1 MSRCIAVVTDIWRTE
16 SGRSQR
22 FTEPLVSLGC
32 GDHPAAGDGLPEA
45 REITGDPWVGAGAY
59 LTESGDGR
67 NILILVKP
75 GHRHESR
82 LSHATLPWVMSA
94 RGGRQ
99 RELLPAGMRTGR
111 FQPASA

>member
-1 MSRCIAVVTDIWRTE
+1 
-16 SGRSQR
+16 
-22 FTEPLVSLGC
+22 
-32 GDHPAAGDGLPEA
+32 
-45 REITGDPWVGAGAY
+45 VGPGAY

-67 NILILVKP
+67 NILILILILVKP

-94 RGGRQ
+94 RGGRP
-99 RELLPAGMRTGR
+99 RESLPTGMRIGR